1 MTTFPHTFLRL
12 GAEIL
17 AFILSIDFELVFEFG
32 IFPQIFKTAKVI
44 PIHKSGNKQLVQN
57 YRPIS
62 LLPCVSKILEKLI
75 KNRLITFFFKT

>member
-1 MTTFPHTFLRL
+1 MTTFFIFLRL

-17 AFILSIDFELVFEFG
+17 AHILFVYFELALELG
-32 IFPQIFKTAKVI
+32 IFSQIFKTAKII

-62 LLPCVSKILEKLI
+62 FLTCLSKILEKVI
-75 KNRLITFFFKT
+75 